1 MAEKYP
7 VLDGAEAFFFKGND
21 IGILISHGFIGT
33 PQSVRY
39 LGEGFAKQGFT
50 VLGPRLHGHGTHYKD
65 LEECTNHDWFQS
77 LEKGYQ
83 QLRLHCH
90 SIFVIGQ
97 SMGGTLTLWLAKR
110 YPDIKGIITVN
121 AALEVPSYEYLKG
134 KIEPRFLNE
143 SAPDLHAKDVVEIAY
158 PKVPIKAIHEL
169 QKLMEKTPS
178 ILPDIQSPVLGIH
191 SAVDHVVP
199 PANTDYIL
207 RNIGSSIKE
216 RVVLQNSYHVASM
229 DYDKDVI
236 VSSGIGFIEQLLSSS
251 PISP

>member
-7 VLDGAEAFFFKGND
+7 VLDGAEEFFFKGND

-50 VLGPRLHGHGTHYKD
+50 VLGPRLHGHGTHYYD
-65 LEECTNHDWFQS
+65 LEECSNNDWFQS

-83 QLRLHCH
+83 QLKKHC
-90 SIFVIGQ
+90 SGIFVIGQ
-97 SMGGTLTLWLAKR
+97 SMGGTLTLWLANR
-110 YPDIKGIITVN
+110 YQEIKGLVTIN

-143 SAPDLHAKDVVEIAY
+143 SEPDIHAKNVIEIAY
-158 PKVPIKAIHEL
+158 LKVPIKAIHEL
-169 QKLMEKTPS
+169 QQLMEKTPA
-178 ILPDIQSPVLGIH
+178 ILPNIQCPVLGIH

-207 RNIGSSIKE
+207 RHIGSSYKE
-216 RVVLQNSYHVASM
+216 KLVLQNSYHVASM
-229 DYDKDVI
+229 DFDKDVI
-236 VSSGIGFIEQLLSSS
+236 ESSGIGFIEQILSGST
-251 PISP
+251 ISP